1 MKQNNFKT
9 IYEVRSGS
17 HLYGT
22 NNINSDEDFRG
33 ICVVTISQMI
43 DPFENFEQQIET
55 KETDRVIYNIQK
67 FFPLCA
73 DANPNILELLFADEK
88 NIVVMSEDGEYLLD
102 NRHLFLSQKI
112 RKTFMGYAEAQLKRI
127 KLHRGYLLNPPKG
140 KPERKDF
147 GLPESPFFGN
157 EKMNSVIHAPEETI
171 SPQWR
176 EYVLKEKQYRSASE
190 DWQKYQQWKQNRNPK
205 RFEIEKK
212 YNYDCYV
219 EDTEFLTKKGWKKY
233 KEIDSTDLLGTINPK
248 SKTLEFQKIKS
259 RTSYFHSGNV
269 YKLKTQSTQCIVTEN
284 HNMFVSPISRKKS
297 NNFNTEY
304 DEKTS
309 DWKLLPVGELV
320 DGHKSFFHVLSRPK
334 NKNKDY
340 PVSDEYLTLMGL
352 YVSEGSLIKNSK
364 KDLKGVSISQLENPN
379 KILCHIEKIEKYYNI
394 KKYIFFR
401 RNRNQITYNIYNEN
415 LAEKIRKD
423 CGEYSKEKTLPEW
436 ILNLSKRQSNIL
448 LKSLLSGDGTN
459 RKTSQIYYT
468 SSKNLS
474 NWVNILSI
482 LCGFSSKVWR
492 YVYAD
497 KNEIFQVYIS
507 DNYPEYERAIFKEKS
522 NGSGSI
528 EKLKYSGDVVCFEV
542 ENGILATRING
553 EVSYNGNCKHANHL
567 FRLLFE
573 GQELLQTCNLNFP
586 LKSAPFLRAVLNGDF
601 TYDQL
606 MNAFE
611 TQKIEFD
618 KCESILPN
626 KPNLDKLKE
635 VYYNIVYNQ

>member
-55 KETDRVIYNIQK
+55 KETDRVVYNIQK

-212 YNYDCYV
+212 YNYDV
-219 EDTEFLTKKGWKKY
+219 
-233 KEIDSTDLLGTINPK
+233 
-248 SKTLEFQKIKS
+248 
-259 RTSYFHSGNV
+259 
-269 YKLKTQSTQCIVTEN
+269 
-284 HNMFVSPISRKKS
+284 
-297 NNFNTEY
+297 
-304 DEKTS
+304 
-309 DWKLLPVGELV
+309 
-320 DGHKSFFHVLSRPK
+320 
-334 NKNKDY
+334 
-340 PVSDEYLTLMGL
+340 
-352 YVSEGSLIKNSK
+352 
-364 KDLKGVSISQLENPN
+364 
-379 KILCHIEKIEKYYNI
+379 
-394 KKYIFFR
+394 
-401 RNRNQITYNIYNEN
+401 
-415 LAEKIRKD
+415 
-423 CGEYSKEKTLPEW
+423 
-436 ILNLSKRQSNIL
+436 
-448 LKSLLSGDGTN
+448 
-459 RKTSQIYYT
+459 
-468 SSKNLS
+468 
-474 NWVNILSI
+474 
-482 LCGFSSKVWR
+482 
-492 YVYAD
+492 
-497 KNEIFQVYIS
+497 
-507 DNYPEYERAIFKEKS
+507 
-522 NGSGSI
+522 
-528 EKLKYSGDVVCFEV
+528 
-542 ENGILATRING
+542 
-553 EVSYNGNCKHANHL
+553 KHANHL

-601 TYDQL
+601 TYEQL
-606 MNAFE
+606 INAFE